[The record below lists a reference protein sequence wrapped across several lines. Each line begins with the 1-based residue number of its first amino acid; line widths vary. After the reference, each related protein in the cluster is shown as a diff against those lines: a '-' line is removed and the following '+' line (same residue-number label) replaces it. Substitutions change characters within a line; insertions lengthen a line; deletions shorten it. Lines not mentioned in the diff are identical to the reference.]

1 VRVAY
6 VSPLPPQRTGVADY
20 SALLLPALRRKLDV
34 TVVGRAT
41 RRPGGGADVVV
52 YHVGNEPEAHG
63 WILQRLRRRPGVV
76 VLHDFVLH
84 HLVAGLTLGRG
95 DAAGY
100 VAALERDAG
109 PVGAMLAHGVIDG
122 LVPPLWEASPARFPL
137 VREAL
142 DHASGV
148 IVHSAYVERR
158 VRATGYERPVWRIPH
173 PAWPAP
179 SVERRRELLPGRS
192 PIVGCVGNLDAN
204 KRIPE
209 LLAAFARVL
218 EAHPHA
224 GLVLGGA
231 TAADLEL
238 TDRLRAAGLTPGEDV
253 LVTGYV
259 DERALWSVMDGCDVC
274 VSLRSPT
281 MGETSGTA
289 IRALSL
295 GKPLVVSDV
304 GWFAELPAA
313 VAAKVAVDEWE
324 VELLAAV
331 LIRLVEDE
339 ALRTAM
345 GGAALAYVRAHHDVD
360 EVAERYTAALE
371 EAAGGS
377 AVRDAVLRD
386 VARAAGAVGL
396 TSGDRTLSLVA
407 NRFLEAGLGSTA
419 VPEPAPTA
427 VAARVPGSPAG
438 SPNGARTASKAPPDL
453 GRLFPPPPRAFGD
466 DYGRRQAELVA
477 FVLGRPDLVARF
489 RAGEELLA
497 GLGSGFDERVVE
509 YAWFLAQD
517 PGGRTLDAGSTLN
530 HAHVLDHVLPRVTT
544 LHVVTLVPEP
554 VSFPERG
561 VRYTYADL
569 RELPY
574 PDASFDTVV
583 SLSTLEHVGMDTTP
597 YGVESSLAADARG
610 ELGRAVRE
618 LTRVVRPGG
627 KLLVTVPYGRREDH
641 GWFRQFEA
649 ADVDDLIAMADA
661 KTGSVDIFRYTA
673 EGWQRSSPE
682 AAAAERYHDHRTNP
696 ETPADRAAAARAVA
710 CIRLDY

>member
-6 VSPLPPQRTGVADY
+6 ASPLPPQRTGVADY
-20 SALLLPALRRKLDV
+20 SALLLPALRRRLDV
-34 TVVGRAT
+34 TVVDRGS
-41 RRPGGGADVVV
+41 RRPGRGIDVAV
-52 YHVGNEPEAHG
+52 YHIGNEPEAHG
-63 WILQRLRRRPGVV
+63 WILERLRRRPGVV

-95 DAAGY
+95 DGAGY
-100 VAALERDAG
+100 IAAMERDAG

-122 LVPPLWEASPARFPL
+122 LLPPLWEASPARFPL

-158 VRATGYERPVWRIPH
+158 VRATGYDRPLWRIAH
-173 PAWPAP
+173 PAWPVP
-179 SVERRRELLPGRS
+179 DIERRRDLLPGRS
-192 PIVGCVGNLDAN
+192 PLVGCIGNLDAN

-218 EAHPHA
+218 ESQPRA

-231 TAADLEL
+231 ATARLDLPE
-238 TDRLRAAGLTPGEDV
+238 RLRAAGLVPGDDV

-259 DERALWSVMDGCDVC
+259 DEYALWALMLACDVG

-281 MGETSGTA
+281 MGETSGSA
-289 IRALSL
+289 IRALSI

-304 GWFAELPAA
+304 GWFAELPSA
-313 VAAKVAVDEWE
+313 VVAKVPVDGWE
-324 VELLAAV
+324 VELLAEV
-331 LIRLVEDE
+331 LSRLVEDE

-345 GGAALAYVRAHHDVD
+345 GNAALAYVRAHHDVD
-360 EVAERYTAALE
+360 EVAERYAAALE
-371 EAAGGS
+371 EAAGGP
-377 AVRDAVLRD
+377 AVRDAVLLD
-386 VARAAGAVGL
+386 VARAAGDVGL
-396 TSGDRTLSLVA
+396 TSGDRALSLVA
-407 NRFLEAGLGSTA
+407 GRFVEAGLGSTA
-419 VPEPAPTA
+419 VPVPGQAA
-427 VAARVPGSPAG
+427 VATVVPASA
-438 SPNGARTASKAPPDL
+438 NGDRAESKPPPDL
-453 GRLFPPPPRAFGD
+453 NRLFPPPPHSFGD
-466 DYGRRQAELVA
+466 DYGRRRAELVE
-477 FVLGRPDLVARF
+477 FVLGRSDLVARF
-489 RAGEELLA
+489 RVGEELPR

-530 HAHVLDHVLPRVTT
+530 HAHVLEQVLPRVAT
-544 LHVVTLVPEP
+544 LHVVTLAPEP
-554 VSFPERG
+554 VSFPDRG

-574 PDASFDTVV
+574 PDDSFDTVV
-583 SLSTLEHVGMDTTP
+583 SLSTLEHVGMDTSP
-597 YGVESSLAADARG
+597 YGVESAPTTDPR
-610 ELGRAVRE
+610 RE
-618 LTRVVRPGG
+618 LRRALEELARVVRPGG

-641 GWFRQFEA
+641 SWFRQFDA
-649 ADVDDLIAMADA
+649 ADVEDLIASARARTASLD
-661 KTGSVDIFRYTA
+661 VFRYTA
-673 EGWQRSSPE
+673 EGWQRSSRE